1 MKNLACAAI
10 VGMAVG
16 LGALSVG
23 GGGAASLASLAAVR
37 LLMVV
42 AYLPISR
49 PYLAHISP
57 ISPQALEEK
66 EKAAAES
73 RQLKMELEKERAS
86 PNPNLEGLHL
96 GARGGGHLRLEIWGR
111 YRRDMGE
118 IWARYRGDTCDI
130 WSAASPAQS

>member
-37 LLMVV
+37 LPMVV
-42 AYLPISR
+42 AYLPHISPISPPYLPGALPGAAAHRHDPISPLYLAHISPISR

-57 ISPQALEEK
+57 ISPQVRRPMAVVV
-66 EKAAAES
+66 
-73 RQLKMELEKERAS
+73 
-86 PNPNLEGLHL
+86 GLISH
-96 GARGGGHLRLEIWGR
+96 REMI
-111 YRRDMGE
+111 M
-118 IWARYRGDTCDI
+118 DI
-130 WSAASPAQS
+130 KV